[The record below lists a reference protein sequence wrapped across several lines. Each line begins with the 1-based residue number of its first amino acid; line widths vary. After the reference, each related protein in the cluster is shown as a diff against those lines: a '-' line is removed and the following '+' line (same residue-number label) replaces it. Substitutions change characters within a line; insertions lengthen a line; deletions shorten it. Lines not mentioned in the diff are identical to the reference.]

1 MLIVK
6 KIKPLNDSILT
17 TADKIDVQEM
27 TIRRGST
34 ILDPNKTANIHAL
47 IQRVVAVGPMV
58 RDIKVGDLVKINNID
73 YIIVEHPE
81 DRDSLREIVRVRN
94 TYTKYQF
101 PVIQEGEEERLMLK
115 SRDIEYVIEDYDNK

>member
-81 DRDSLREIVRVRN
+81 DRDSLR
-94 TYTKYQF
+94 
-101 PVIQEGEEERLMLK
+101 
-115 SRDIEYVIEDYDNK
+115 

>member
-17 TADKIDVQEM
+17 TADKIDIQEM
-27 TIRRGST
+27 TIRRGSA

-58 RDIKVGDLVKINNID
+58 RDIKVG
-73 YIIVEHPE
+73 
-81 DRDSLREIVRVRN
+81 
-94 TYTKYQF
+94 
-101 PVIQEGEEERLMLK
+101 
-115 SRDIEYVIEDYDNK
+115 

>member
-27 TIRRGST
+27 TFRRCNV
-34 ILDPNKTANIHAL
+34 ILDPTKTNNIHAL

-58 RDIKVGDLVKINNID
+58 RDIKVGDLVKINNLD

-81 DRDSLREIVRVRN
+81 DRDSLREIVRIRN